1 MLREV
6 INHMTASGLLLLLF
20 HPSSFITHPLAD
32 MFLLQAN
39 TTALFS
45 VADLQLIAPELIL
58 TVCACIAL
66 VMEVVLP
73 YRKSKLI
80 AYFSLIGVGF
90 AGISLGVQYW
100 YLRDVLPLDGFY
112 GMVRIDGFALIFKS
126 IFLVAAAQAIAVS
139 TRYLDIEGEQHGE
152 YYALVLFATVG
163 MMFLACGYD
172 LISLY
177 ISLELMALTFY
188 VLVAFTKRE
197 KRSNEAAMKYFL
209 LGAFSSGVL
218 LYGMSLLYGIAGST
232 NLAEIGR
239 SVAAIAGTVGDS
251 GETVTASLRPMLLLG
266 MIALAAG
273 LFFKIAAVPFHMWA
287 PDAYEGAP
295 TSVTA
300 FLSTGSKAASF
311 ALYARIFIEALNTMR
326 ADWAPLLGLVAAITI
341 MVGNWAAVTQENSK
355 RLLAYS
361 SISNAGYLLL
371 GLVAGNSYGYIGL
384 MIYLLVYT
392 LMNMGAFGIIISLRR
407 RGIIG
412 DNVDDM
418 TGLAHKA
425 PGMAAMMAIFML
437 SLGGLPMTGGFIG
450 KYFLFGGL
458 LQRGKA
464 DGKTWYYW
472 LAAWAII
479 NTVVSFYYYIR
490 FIKVMYLGDRVAD
503 DQPLALSPAL
513 RAALVA
519 SLVGILFIGL
529 YPQPLIEIVQ
539 RLVAPLAALGPLGL
553 K

>member
-1 MLREV
+1 
-6 INHMTASGLLLLLF
+6 
-20 HPSSFITHPLAD
+20 
-32 MFLLQAN
+32 MFFLQAN
-39 TTALFS
+39 TTSLFR

-73 YRKSKLI
+73 YRKSKAI
-80 AYFSLIGVGF
+80 AYFSLVGIGL
-90 AGISLGVQYW
+90 AALSLGFQFW
-100 YLRDVLPLDGFY
+100 GTQDLLPLDGFY
-112 GMVRIDGFALIFKS
+112 GMVRIDGFAIVFKA
-126 IFLVAAAQAIAVS
+126 IFLVAAALAIAIS

-163 MMFLACGYD
+163 MMFLACGFD
-172 LISLY
+172 LIALY
-177 ISLELMALTFY
+177 IGLELMALTFY

-197 KRSNEAAMKYFL
+197 KRTNEAAMKYFL

-218 LYGMSLLYGIAGST
+218 LYGMSLLFGIAGST

-239 SVAAIAGTVGDS
+239 ALASIAAAGAQPEGA
-251 GETVTASLRPMLLLG
+251 ASLRPILLLG

-311 ALYARIFIEALNTMR
+311 ALYARIFMEALPSAR

-341 MVGNWAAVTQENSK
+341 MVGNWAAVTQDNSK

-371 GLVAGNSYGYIGL
+371 GLVAGNTYGYVGL
-384 MIYLLVYT
+384 TIYLLVYT
-392 LMNMGAFGIIISLRR
+392 LMNMGAFGIVISLRR

-412 DNVDDM
+412 DNVDDL
-418 TGLAHKA
+418 TGLAQKA
-425 PGMAAMMAIFML
+425 PAMAAMMAVYML

-464 DGKTWYYW
+464 DGKSWYYW
-472 LAAWAII
+472 LAGWAII
-479 NTVVSFYYYIR
+479 NTVVSFYYYVR
-490 FIKVMYLGDRVAD
+490 FIKVMYLGDRLAD
-503 DQPLALSPAL
+503 DRPLEMSRSLQT
-513 RAALVA
+513 ALVV
-519 SLVGILFIGL
+519 SLAGIIFIGI
-529 YPQPLIEIVQ
+529 YPQPLIEVVQ
-539 RLVAPLAALGPLGL
+539 RLLSR
-553 K
+553 

>member
-1 MLREV
+1 MLV
-6 INHMTASGLLLLLF
+6 IH
-20 HPSSFITHPLAD
+20 SSFVLHS
-32 MFLLQAN
+32 FLLQASATGLFN
-39 TTALFS
+39 T
-45 VADLQLIAPELIL
+45 ADLQLIAPEIIL
-58 TVCACIAL
+58 TVTACVAL
-66 VMEVVLP
+66 VMEVILP
-73 YRKSKLI
+73 YRKSKAT
-80 AYFSLIGVGF
+80 AYFAL
-90 AGISLGVQYW
+90 AGIALAAVSLGIQW
-100 YLRDVLPLDGFY
+100 YGRDASPFDGFY
-112 GMVRIDGFALIFKS
+112 GMIRIDGFAFLFRS
-126 IFLVAAAQAIAVS
+126 IFLIASALAIAVS

-177 ISLELMALTFY
+177 IALELMALTFY

-209 LGAFSSGVL
+209 LGAFSSGIL
-218 LYGMSLLYGIAGST
+218 LYGMSLLYGVAGST
-232 NLAEIGR
+232 NLGEIAR
-239 SVAAIAGTVGDS
+239 TVGEAMATPGTGDS
-251 GETVTASLRPMLLLG
+251 AVGSLKPLLILG
-266 MIALAAG
+266 MIALASG

-311 ALYARIFIEALNTMR
+311 ALYARIFLEALPSMR
-326 ADWAPLLGLVAAITI
+326 NEWAPLLGLVAAVTI

-371 GLVAGNSYGYIGL
+371 GLVAGNSYGRIGL
-384 MIYLLVYT
+384 VIYLLVYT
-392 LMNMGAFGIIISLRR
+392 LMNMGAFAVIISMRR

-412 DNVDDM
+412 DNVDDLA
-418 TGLAHKA
+418 GLAQKA

-437 SLGGLPMTGGFIG
+437 SLGGLPVTGGFIG

-458 LQRGKA
+458 IQRGA
-464 DGKTWYYW
+464 TDGKSWYYW
-472 LAAWAII
+472 LAIWAII
-479 NTVVSFYYYIR
+479 NTVVSFYYYAR

-503 DQPLALSPAL
+503 DKPLSLSPAL
-513 RAALVA
+513 QTALVVA
-519 SLVGILFIGL
+519 LLGIIFVGI
-529 YPQPLIEIVQ
+529 YPQPIISLTLRFTGQ
-539 RLVAPLAALGPLGL
+539 
-553 K
+553 

>member
-1 MLREV
+1 
-6 INHMTASGLLLLLF
+6 
-20 HPSSFITHPLAD
+20 

-39 TTALFS
+39 STSLFN

-58 TVCACIAL
+58 TTCACIAL
-66 VMEVVLP
+66 VMEVILP
-73 YRKSKLI
+73 YRKSKVI
-80 AYFSLIGVGF
+80 AYFALIGV
-90 AGISLGVQYW
+90 ALAAVSLGVQW
-100 YLRDVLPLDGFY
+100 WISRDVLPIDGFY
-112 GMVRIDGFALIFKS
+112 GMVRLDGFALLFQAV
-126 IFLVAAAQAIAVS
+126 FLVAAGLAIAIS
-139 TRYLDIEGEQHGE
+139 TRFLDIEGEQHGE

-209 LGAFSSGVL
+209 LGAFSSGIL
-218 LYGMSLLYGIAGST
+218 LYGMSLLYGLAGST
-232 NLAEIGR
+232 NLGQIGQEVG
-239 SVAAIAGTVGDS
+239 SVLGLIKANPTGDIAK
-251 GETVTASLRPMLLLG
+251 LRPMLVLG

-273 LFFKIAAVPFHMWA
+273 LFFKVAAVPFHMWA
-287 PDAYEGAP
+287 PDVYEGAP

-311 ALYARIFIEALNTMR
+311 ALYARIFIVALGDMH
-326 ADWAPLLGLVAAITI
+326 ADWAPLVGLVAAITI

-371 GLVAGNSYGYIGL
+371 GLVAGNTYGYLGL
-384 MIYLLVYT
+384 IIYLLVYT
-392 LMNMGAFGIIISLRR
+392 LMNMGAFGVIISLRR

-412 DNVDDM
+412 DNVEDL
-418 TGLAHKA
+418 TGLAQKA
-425 PGMAAMMAIFML
+425 PGLAAMMGVFML

-458 LQRGKA
+458 IQRGTA
-464 DGKTWYYW
+464 EGKSWYIW
-472 LAAWAII
+472 LAIWAIL
-479 NTVVSFYYYIR
+479 NTVVSFYYYVR

-503 DQPLALSPAL
+503 DKPLTLAPAL
-513 RAALVA
+513 QAALIA
-519 SLVGILFIGL
+519 SLVGIIFIGI
-529 YPQPLIEIVQ
+529 YPQPFIELAQKLIT
-539 RLVAPLAALGPLGL
+539 PLATLGGVAL